1 MTNISQLQKDIH
13 STNVEK
19 GFWDNHEKLDTIQ
32 DPQFRKAVEK
42 AFQSQRLFLVAS
54 ELTEALEY
62 IRKHDFKPLGSD
74 LKRVIEESDGEYF
87 IENFE
92 LFVKDT
98 YPDELADST
107 IRLMDIAGGEEV
119 DLEWHIL
126 QKLRYNKTRARLHGK
141 RF

>member
-1 MTNISQLQKDIH
+1 MK
-13 STNVEK
+13 K
-19 GFWDNHEKLDTIQ
+19 GFGKINSKLDTIQ

-62 IRKHDFKPLGSD
+62 IRKHDFKPLGSE

-98 YPDELADST
+98 YPDELADSS
-107 IRLMDIAGGEEV
+107 IRLMDIAGGEEI
-119 DLEWHIL
+119 DLEWYIV
-126 QKLRYNKTRARLHGK
+126 QKLRYNKTRAKMHGK
-141 RF
+141 KF